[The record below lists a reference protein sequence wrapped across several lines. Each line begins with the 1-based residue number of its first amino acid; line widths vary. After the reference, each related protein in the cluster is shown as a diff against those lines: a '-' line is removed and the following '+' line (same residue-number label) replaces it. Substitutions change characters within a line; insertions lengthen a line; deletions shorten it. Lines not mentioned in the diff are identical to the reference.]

1 MNLEKRSLEMQ
12 DFFNEKADGY
22 DEVHLPFMDSKKMIC
37 DSLDNSV
44 ERILDLGAGTGLELV
59 PIFEKYPNVHVTA
72 IDITEKMLN
81 LLKERDFGDKVDIIC
96 GDFFKVDFGDN
107 YDAVIS
113 SAALHH
119 FVGNDK
125 LNLYKKVYDS
135 LKKGGL
141 FLNCDCHA
149 IDDEDEEKRLR
160 EFIETPDLM
169 RHMDTP
175 VTVKHEIEFLIN
187 AGFSEAYVKGD
198 TGKYQLVIGKK

>member
-1 MNLEKRSLEMQ
+1 MNLEKRSLEMEE
-12 DFFNEKADGY
+12 FFNEKADGY
-22 DEVHLPFMDSKKMIC
+22 DEVHLPYMDSKKMIC
-37 DSLDNSV
+37 DSLNSSV

-72 IDITEKMLN
+72 IDITENMLKR
-81 LLKERDFGDKVDIIC
+81 LKERDFGSKVDIIC
-96 GDFFKVDFGDN
+96 GDFFKVDFGKD

-119 FVGNDK
+119 FVGIDK

-135 LKKGGL
+135 LKKDGL

-149 IDDEDEEKRLR
+149 SNDEEEEKRLK
-160 EFIETPDLM
+160 EFIETPNLM

-175 VTVKHEIEFLIN
+175 VTVEHEIEFLLN